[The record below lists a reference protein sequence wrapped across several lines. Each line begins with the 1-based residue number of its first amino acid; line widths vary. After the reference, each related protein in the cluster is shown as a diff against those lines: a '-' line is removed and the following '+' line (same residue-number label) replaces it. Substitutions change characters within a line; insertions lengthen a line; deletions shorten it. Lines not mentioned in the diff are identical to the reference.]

1 MIGEYGFAAAKKSA
15 AVVREQLRVESPHL
29 ALILGSGL
37 SGIADDLTGA
47 RSLRFSEIPGFTAA
61 SVVGHAGMLMAG
73 SLEGRAVLA
82 LAGRTHAYEGHSLA
96 AVAFPVRVMHGLG
109 ARVLFVSNAAGG
121 IRRGLEPGDLMI
133 IEDQLNLM
141 GGSPLEGPLQEGD
154 ERFPDLS
161 NAYDPG
167 LRELL
172 SSVARDHKIEVKR
185 GVYAGL
191 RGPNYETAAEVRM
204 LERLGA
210 DAVGM
215 STVPEVIVA
224 RALGMRVAGVSCIT
238 NLACGRADAPL
249 RHEEVLE
256 TTARIAAT
264 FRALVRGFVA
274 ALI

>member
-1 MIGEYGFAAAKKSA
+1 VIGDYGFAAAKKSA
-15 AVVREQLRVESPHL
+15 AVVQKHLGTEAPHL

-37 SGIADDLTGA
+37 GGVTDDLTGA

-61 SVVGHAGMLMAG
+61 SIAGHAGVLTAG
-73 SLEGRAVLA
+73 L
-82 LAGRTHAYEGHSLA
+82 LAGRPVLVLAGRMHAYEGHSLA
-96 AVAFPVRVMHGLG
+96 AVAFPVRVMHALG

-141 GGSPLEGPLQEGD
+141 AGSPLEGPLQEGD
-154 ERFPDLS
+154 ERFPDLG
-161 NAYDPG
+161 NAYDPS

-172 SSVARDHKIEVKR
+172 ITVARDRKIDVKR

-224 RALGMRVAGVSCIT
+224 RARGVRVAGVSCIT
-238 NLACGRADAPL
+238 NLACGRGEAPL
-249 RHEEVLE
+249 KHEEVLE
-256 TTARIAAT
+256 TTARIGAT
-264 FRALVRGFVA
+264 FRKLVRGFVD

>member
-1 MIGEYGFAAAKKSA
+1 MTGDYGFAAAKKSA
-15 AVVREQLRVESPHL
+15 AAVRKQLAVESPHV

-37 SGIADDLTGA
+37 SGVADDVTNA

-61 SVVGHAGMLMAG
+61 SVPGHAGELLG
-73 SLEGRAVLA
+73 GTLEGRPVLV
-82 LAGRTHAYEGHSLA
+82 LAGRMHAYEGHSLA
-96 AVAFPVRVMHGLG
+96 AVAFPVRVLHALG

-121 IRRGLEPGDLMI
+121 IRRGLDPGDLMI

-141 GGSPLEGPLQEGD
+141 AGSPLEGPLQEGD
-154 ERFPDLS
+154 ERFPDLG
-161 NAYDPG
+161 NAYDPT

-172 SSVARDHKIEVKR
+172 IKVGRDRKIELKT

-238 NLACGRADAPL
+238 NLACGRSDAPL

-256 TTARIAAT
+256 TTARIGAT
-264 FRALVRGFVA
+264 FRNLVRGFVA